1 MNRKSLCLLFFWTI
15 FFQEKAFSLIEREK
29 DERGQRIRFLEK
41 VFLEEKGEGLF
52 HGFSSMIWENGFLGF
67 YTLAAAGNLVIY
79 LKGGK
84 ESTRFDAAINLL
96 KSSIG
101 AVELAF
107 NPLYSGTDLEDL
119 KKMEDGPDKLKKAE
133 KILEKALE
141 REQEFRKGAWRLT
154 SLTINAIGG
163 LAIWVGSERPV
174 DGILNFLVGV
184 LIGELQI
191 RMAPGRATQEK
202 LRYQNKFRLRS
213 AWWEKVRPYPIL
225 NGIGFRMS
233 F

>member
-1 MNRKSLCLLFFWTI
+1 MNRKSLIVLLFLTV
-15 FFQEKAFSLIEREK
+15 FFQDKAFSLIEREK
-29 DERGQRIRFLEK
+29 DERSQRIRFLEK
-41 VFLEEKGEGLF
+41 FFSEEKGEGLF
-52 HGFSSMIWENGFLGF
+52 HGSSSMRWENGFLGF
-67 YTLAAAGNLVIY
+67 YTLAAAGNLAVY

-84 ESTRFDAAINLL
+84 ESTLFDAGVNLL

-101 AVELAF
+101 AVELVF
-107 NPLYSGTDLEDL
+107 NPLYSRTDLEEL
-119 KKMEDGPDKLKKAE
+119 KKMEDGQDKLKKAE

-141 REQEFRKGAWRLT
+141 REQEFGQGSWRLT
-154 SLTINAIGG
+154 HLTINAIGG
-163 LAIWVGSERPV
+163 LAIWVGGERPL
-174 DGILNFLVGV
+174 DGILNFLVGS
-184 LIGELQI
+184 LIAELQI
-191 RMAPGRATQEK
+191 RKAPRRATREK